1 MPIKGEFSILA
12 LFLHILLVAV
22 AGVAY
27 WQMSPLFTSG
37 EISFSDPE
45 FYIAVPLFAVFTV
58 FAVISP
64 FVSIKNIL
72 IDDSSIKYK
81 YLLTRKIFNLQD
93 VDGYFT
99 MELPSRDTT
108 YETIYPVSR
117 NIILPPISSFYIS
130 NYDEVKK
137 ALPLK
142 NMGKV
147 KFSWKNY
154 MLVLFFKKYNELD
167 R

>member
-1 MPIKGEFSILA
+1 MTIKGEFSILA
-12 LFLHILLVAV
+12 LFLHILLIAV
-22 AGVAY
+22 SGIAY
-27 WQMSPLFTSG
+27 WKMSPLFVSG
-37 EISFSDPE
+37 EISLSDPE
-45 FYIAVPLFAVFTV
+45 FYIAVPLFVVFTL

-64 FVSIKNIL
+64 LVSIKNIC
-72 IDDSSIKYK
+72 IDDASIKYK
-81 YLLTRKIFNLQD
+81 YLLARKTFNLKD

-99 MELPSRDTT
+99 MEIPSKDTT

-117 NIILPPISSFYIS
+117 GRILPPISSFYTS
-130 NYDEVKK
+130 NYNEVKEAVPFK
-137 ALPLK
+137 KL
-142 NMGKV
+142 GKV

>member
-1 MPIKGEFSILA
+1 MKIKGQFSILA

-22 AGVAY
+22 SIGAY
-27 WQMSPLFTSG
+27 RGMLPMFISG
-37 EISFSDPE
+37 EITSGDFL
-45 FYIAVPLFAVFTV
+45 FYITVLLYVLFTL

-64 FVSIKNIL
+64 LVSIKNIY
-72 IDDSSIKYK
+72 IDDSVLLYK
-81 YLLTRKIFNLQD
+81 YLLFRKSYNLKD

-99 MELPSRDTT
+99 MELPSKDTT

-117 NIILPPISSFYIS
+117 NRILSPISSFYLS

-137 ALPLK
+137 DLPIRSL
-142 NMGKV
+142 GKV

-154 MLVLFFKKYNELD
+154 MMVLILKKYNELD